1 MERQEK
7 TRTARPPKLP
17 QRALIRAAGLNP
29 WEWLVLHQNSQYLY
43 IVDRGMEQRKDCI
56 IDRASKKVVGVS
68 VSGREQKECPGL
80 LEQRQGSK

>member
-1 MERQEK
+1 M
-7 TRTARPPKLP
+7 
-17 QRALIRAAGLNP
+17 
-29 WEWLVLHQNSQYLY
+29 LHQNDHYLY

-56 IDRASKKVVGVS
+56 IDRASKKVVGVP